1 MYPILLPSQ
10 INNIEMELIMLWRNA
25 ISHRKLTW
33 YQVAERLEGMGNV
46 LWAMGDKE
54 KYQDMTYLAA
64 IARQRHIDYLTSSV
78 Q

>member
-1 MYPILLPSQ
+1 MYPMLTPEQ
-10 INNIEMELIMLWRNA
+10 VQNIKRELVMLWRNV
-25 ISHRKLTW
+25 IIHKKLTW

-54 KYQDMTYLAA
+54 KYQNMTYLAA

>member
-10 INNIEMELIMLWRNA
+10 INNIEMELVMLWRKV
-25 ISHRKLTW
+25 IIHKQLTW

-46 LWAMGDKE
+46 LWAMGDTE

-64 IARQRHIDYLTSSV
+64 VARQRHIDYLASSV